1 MSFYGNCGAV
11 NTADSSGFRRF
22 LGTQRVARLCQVTA
36 ATVAHW
42 IDQGHLKGHRTP
54 TGHRRVDTEDLLAFL
69 RDHGMPVPPE
79 LEGVGEGRDAVVVVE
94 DDPSYRKML
103 VKAIETSD
111 LRVDLTAAPTG
122 MDGLLEIGRVQ
133 PSVIVLDFTLPD
145 INAAQVVERLMAPGR
160 SLDVEV
166 LVVTGGISS
175 GDVARLHGLGVGDI
189 VEKSAGLDAVLGAIR
204 GALER
209 HRARAVRA

>member
-1 MSFYGNCGAV
+1 
-11 NTADSSGFRRF
+11 
-22 LGTQRVARLCQVTA
+22 VARLCQVTP

-54 TGHRRVDTEDLLAFL
+54 TGHRRVNTEDLLVFL

-79 LEGVGEGRDAVVVVE
+79 LEGMGEARIPVVVVE
-94 DDPSYRKML
+94 DDPFYRKMV
-103 VKAIETSD
+103 VKAIQTSD
-111 LRVDLTAAPTG
+111 LRVEVTAVPTG

-133 PSVIVLDFTLPD
+133 PAVIVLDFALPD

-160 SLDVEV
+160 SLDAEV
-166 LVVTGGISS
+166 LIVTAAVSA
-175 GDVARLHGLGVGDI
+175 GDVARLQRLGVQDI
-189 VEKSAGLDAVLGAIR
+189 LDKSAGLDAVLAALR

-209 HRARAVRA
+209 HRARAARV

>member
-1 MSFYGNCGAV
+1 M
-11 NTADSSGFRRF
+11 
-22 LGTQRVARLCQVTA
+22 CQVTA

-54 TGHRRVDTEDLLAFL
+54 TGHRRVNTEDLLVFL

-79 LEGVGEGRDAVVVVE
+79 LEGADEGRDAVVLVE
-94 DDPSYRKML
+94 DDASYRRML
-103 VKAIETSD
+103 AKAIDTSD
-111 LRVDLTAAPTG
+111 LRVDLTVAPTG

-133 PSVIVLDFTLPD
+133 PSLIVLDFTLPD

-160 SLDVEV
+160 ALAAEV
-166 LVVTGGISS
+166 LVVTGGVSS
-175 GDVARLHGLGVGDI
+175 SDVARLHGLGVGDI